1 MKIQHGYNHLAG
13 HNSQQSG
20 FPSLQTT
27 VKHGIRPP
35 IPFDL
40 CALTPARRV

>member
-1 MKIQHGYNHLAG
+1 METQHGYNHWAG
-13 HNSQQSG
+13 HNSQQDG
-20 FPSLQTT
+20 IPTLQTT

-40 CALTPARRV
+40 CANTTMSRI